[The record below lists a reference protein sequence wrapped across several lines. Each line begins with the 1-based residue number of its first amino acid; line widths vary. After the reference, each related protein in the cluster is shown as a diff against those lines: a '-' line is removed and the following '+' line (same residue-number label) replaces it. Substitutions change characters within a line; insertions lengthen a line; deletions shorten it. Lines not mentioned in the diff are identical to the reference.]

1 MSWDWE
7 KLKQQQRAKAVSLPK
22 WMKWSSSSRNF
33 RLPGGPLALGII
45 LVALLALTTFYTV
58 NQDEVGIV
66 QRFGRYIETP
76 SRVFEFLNCLWAST
90 PSPKSMS
97 SAYKRRNSGRP
108 WPRSTSGR
116 EPRPAPTRRP

>member
-1 MSWDWE
+1 VDEMV
-7 KLKQQQRAKAVSLPK
+7 KQFKK
-22 WMKWSSSSRNF
+22 F

-76 SRVFEFLNCLWAST
+76 SRV
-90 PSPKSMS
+90 
-97 SAYKRRNSGRP
+97 
-108 WPRSTSGR
+108 
-116 EPRPAPTRRP
+116 